1 MTELPK
7 KYAWLANETAPRMLI
22 EALKLFGVAERL
34 PIGDRTYKD
43 NPEVLSWAKELG
55 LDGVYKR
62 TETPW
67 CGLFAAIIAKRAG
80 KPIPKTPLW
89 ARDWA
94 KWGTSTRPELGCILV
109 FARGQVS
116 GHVGL
121 YVGEDADCYHVLG
134 GNQRDSV
141 CITRIPKSRILAS
154 RCAYRAKPDSVRPV
168 NLAPSGA
175 VSENEA

>member
-1 MTELPK
+1 
-7 KYAWLANETAPRMLI
+7 MLI
-22 EALKLFGVAERL
+22 EALKLYGVVERL
-34 PIGDRTYKD
+34 PARDKAYKD

-55 LDGVYKR
+55 LDNVYKR

-80 KPIPKTPLW
+80 KPLPKNPLW

-94 KWGTSTRPELGCILV
+94 KWGTSTQPELGCILV
-109 FARGQVS
+109 FARGDVS

-121 YVGEDADCYHVLG
+121 YVGEDNECFHVLG
-134 GNQRDSV
+134 GNQRDCV

-154 RCAYRAKPDSVRPV
+154 RCAYRAKPESVRAIH
-168 NLAPSGA
+168 LAPSGA